1 MRAYNPLHG
10 LEALLTAPVSR
21 ASAAQRAGRAGRTRP
36 GHCLRLCTEAAFAA
50 LPAAAVR
57 PARLCSPPAPLHGGL
72 PSPFRCL
79 DMHAVHP
86 VCGRLPGAARMAR
99 A

>member
-1 MRAYNPLHG
+1 VPVRGQVRAYNPLHG
-10 LEALLTAPVSR
+10 LEALLTTPVSH

-57 PARLCSPPAPLHGGL
+57 STRHHSPPAPLHGGL
-72 PSPFRCL
+72 PSLVR
-79 DMHAVHP
+79 
-86 VCGRLPGAARMAR
+86 
-99 A
+99 